1 MTQTPRMPASTL
13 RRVPA
18 DPVDQAAGSTCV
30 IARCLSLGR
39 AGTRAGGT
47 DKRAPDRTS
56 RTEDTAAA

>member
-18 DPVDQAAGSTCV
+18 DPVDPAAGSTCV
-30 IARCLSLGR
+30 IARGLLLER
-39 AGTRAGGT
+39 ARTSAGGT

-56 RTEDTAAA
+56 RMEDTAAA